1 MKPGRVKLSECARRV
16 EHLSPAPGCD
26 HKPRCL
32 PDRTNMKARTDM
44 EAKMARCSGR
54 DDYAECIRALG
65 WREPLFQDGRFKP
78 NIVIRK

>member
-1 MKPGRVKLSECARRV
+1 
-16 EHLSPAPGCD
+16 
-26 HKPRCL
+26 
-32 PDRTNMKARTDM
+32 MKARTDM

-65 WREPLFQDGRFKP
+65 WREPLFQDERFKP